1 LKRLI
6 SGWLFIVVVFFPAVV
21 RAIDLGVSQVS
32 IHDKALMSSLI
43 YEHLKIEDNFD
54 DRGRGFFHGDLV
66 GARLAYGISDRW
78 GIGIFGANVL
88 DLREE
93 AQGSRWKGDSGY
105 SYGLDVYNDVF
116 PATSVWPGV
125 QLSAGVSGFRLPFS
139 QLVSPSGATLIDQ
152 HMSGVDV
159 HGSVIASAKW
169 NRLSPYFGLRAFARS
184 VDWHDDQPASGS
196 PASIHGKAQG
206 NVSVVMGVPVQLTTN
221 LRLELE
227 SILVN
232 QTALSAG
239 LTWTTF

>member
-6 SGWLFIVVVFFPAVV
+6 SVCLFVVVLICPAVV
-21 RAIDLGVSQVS
+21 KAIDLGISQVS
-32 IHDKALMSSLI
+32 IHEKTLTSSLV

-54 DRGRGFFHGDLV
+54 GRGRGFFHGHLV
-66 GARLAYGISDRW
+66 GARLAYGFSDQW
-78 GIGIFGANVL
+78 AVGIYGANVL

-93 AQGSRWKGDSGY
+93 AQGSQWKGDSGF

-116 PATSVWPGV
+116 PATSLWPGV
-125 QLSAGVSGFRLPFS
+125 QLSMGVSGFRLP
-139 QLVSPSGATLIDQ
+139 LTRLESPSGVTPVDQ
-152 HMSGVDV
+152 HLSGIDV
-159 HGSVIASAKW
+159 HGSALASVKW

-184 VDWHDDQPASGS
+184 VDWRDNQPANGF

-206 NVSVVMGVPVQLTTN
+206 NISVVMGLPVQLTKN